1 MWYHH
6 LLKGSEIKQ
15 PCPNPSLWGRQ
26 HCSVISEKM
35 DFLIDGA
42 SKTCRASCVQIAK
55 SPHSLTASV
64 FSNPKMTCMTV
75 LHSLDVQSPETVK
88 REPCIGILVPK
99 NCSPALEA
107 SVAAVPCIGLTF
119 PGAGSCP
126 HHCWGGAVS
135 GRSLCSVLG
144 GRWEPGGHE
153 GKLEGP
159 EPPPL
164 PPSGLWLWGP
174 AGAPDCRLPAGQPL
188 SLPRTLLTPA
198 QVRRVLGHL
207 SSPASLGPGQQ
218 VDVLGNLSLPS
229 EGLKD

>member
-1 MWYHH
+1 M
-6 LLKGSEIKQ
+6 
-15 PCPNPSLWGRQ
+15 N
-26 HCSVISEKM
+26 
-35 DFLIDGA
+35 FLIDVA
-42 SKTCRASCVQIAK
+42 SKTCHASCVQIAK

-64 FSNPKMTCMTV
+64 FSNPKMMCI
-75 LHSLDVQSPETVK
+75 HSLSVQSPETVK
-88 REPCIGILVPK
+88 REPWVGILVPK

-107 SVAAVPCIGLTF
+107 SVAAVPCISLTF

-144 GRWEPGGHE
+144 GWWEPGGHE

-174 AGAPDCRLPAGQPL
+174 AGAPDCKAPGWPAPQSAKDTADPSPGQACAGSPE
-188 SLPRTLLTPA
+188 
-198 QVRRVLGHL
+198 L
-207 SSPASLGPGQQ
+207 SSPSRPRTTGGCAW
-218 VDVLGNLSLPS
+218 
-229 EGLKD
+229 